1 MQLYVGSSTRVLAA
15 GGLSDELRIG
25 VGVHQGSVLS
35 PLLFNLVLEEATKD
49 CSRGAPWSMLY
60 ADDLVLTAETHA
72 GVIEEFRRWKT
83 ALERRGLKINLD
95 KTKIMVTGKES
106 VPIRSGRYPCGVC
119 GRGVGVNSVLCVS
132 CSLWCHKR
140 CSGLQ
145 SVVGAVDFVCPTCA
159 RGSGTRMN
167 DSIISEV
174 SSFCYLGD
182 MIGVEGGA
190 ERAVRMRISVAWS
203 RWRELADMLS
213 NSWIPLKN
221 RAIMY
226 NTCVRSALLYASE
239 TWPLTQNLEKC
250 IRSCDRR
257 MITMIT
263 RTRLTDRT
271 SSDELLHRCGL
282 EDVLKVIS
290 VRRLRWY
297 GHVARR
303 SDVEELGRVFSMEV
317 AGRRPRGRPRKTWM
331 DCVNQDLIKIGAN
344 REDAL
349 DRQRWEQIMK
359 RLTP

>member
-1 MQLYVGSSTRVLAA
+1 MS
-15 GGLSDELRIG
+15 
-25 VGVHQGSVLS
+25 
-35 PLLFNLVLEEATKD
+35 
-49 CSRGAPWSMLY
+49 
-60 ADDLVLTAETHA
+60 ADHS
-72 GVIEEFRRWKT
+72 FM
-83 ALERRGLKINLD
+83 IN
-95 KTKIMVTGKES
+95 
-106 VPIRSGRYPCGVC
+106 
-119 GRGVGVNSVLCVS
+119 NSI
-132 CSLWCHKR
+132 K
-140 CSGLQ
+140 
-145 SVVGAVDFVCPTCA
+145 
-159 RGSGTRMN
+159 
-167 DSIISEV
+167 SEV
-174 SSFCYLGD
+174 SSYCYLGD

-190 ERAVRMRISVAWS
+190 KGAVRMRISVAWS

-213 NSWIPLKN
+213 NRWIPLKN

-239 TWPLTQNLEKC
+239 TWPLTQNLENC

-257 MITMIT
+257 MIRMIT

-344 REDAL
+344 GEDAL
-349 DRQRWEQIMK
+349 DRQRWEQIIK